1 MEPRRKTALHIF
13 RILFIII
20 QVLVVIILVVALFIY
35 SYLLRTKS
43 EDAQMLWERVIELQ
57 NRVSEL
63 QNEIYFNSFNL
74 KEIFYDIYD
83 INVEDQTATVTYYM
97 RLKDSTDVNSITLT
111 TLYGDEVKLKHGDD
125 DLYKGTVTMNI
136 FQEKETTPSITFKRH
151 RTDITENIDWNYFGL
166 PDELYDDIVPSYE
179 LTNSHFT
186 CYKSKVDIE
195 NITIKD
201 IGKVNFYKLKSAQLM
216 VTRRGEVLDSF
227 DVKPLLTAGGNEF
240 TLEINKSYEYDGT
253 DVQVHLYTETKEG
266 YHVRQYLL
274 FFITSNRDSIPW
286 NKSKLYVMNEDD
298 EILYTNDRYA
308 H

>member
-1 MEPRRKTALHIF
+1 MEPKPKSALRVF
-13 RILFIII
+13 RTLFIIL

-43 EDAQMLWERVIELQ
+43 KDAQMLWERVIELQ

-97 RLKDSTDVNSITLT
+97 RLKDPTNVGSITLT
-111 TLYGDEVKLKHGDD
+111 MPYGGSLDLKRGYD
-125 DLYKGTVTMNI
+125 DLYEGTITMNL
-136 FQEKETTPSITFKRH
+136 FQEKEQTPSICFIRYLQVVS
-151 RTDITENIDWNYFGL
+151 ENVDWNYFGL
-166 PDELYDDIVPSYE
+166 PDELYNDIVPSYE
-179 LTNSHFT
+179 LTNSNYT

-201 IGKVNFYKLKSAQLM
+201 IGKVNFYKLKTAKLL

-253 DVQVHLYTETKEG
+253 DVQVHLYTETEEG
-266 YHVRQYLL
+266 YHVRQYFL
-274 FFITSNRDSIPW
+274 SCVDSHSRSVSWPI
-286 NKSKLYVMNEDD
+286 KLYIMNEND
-298 EILYTNDRYA
+298 ELLYKKDPHSY
-308 H
+308 

>member
-1 MEPRRKTALHIF
+1 M
-13 RILFIII
+13 
-20 QVLVVIILVVALFIY
+20 
-35 SYLLRTKS
+35 
-43 EDAQMLWERVIELQ
+43 
-57 NRVSEL
+57 
-63 QNEIYFNSFNL
+63 
-74 KEIFYDIYD
+74 
-83 INVEDQTATVTYYM
+83 
-97 RLKDSTDVNSITLT
+97 
-111 TLYGDEVKLKHGDD
+111 
-125 DLYKGTVTMNI
+125 
-136 FQEKETTPSITFKRH
+136 
-151 RTDITENIDWNYFGL
+151 
-166 PDELYDDIVPSYE
+166 PSYE
-179 LTNSHFT
+179 LTNSNYT

-201 IGKVNFYKLKSAQLM
+201 IGKVNFYKLKTAKLL

-253 DVQVHLYTETKEG
+253 DVQVHLYTETKDG

-286 NKSKLYVMNEDD
+286 DERKLYVMNEDD